1 VGDAVR
7 LTIPRT
13 RPYYGVARL
22 VVGGLA
28 ARLDLSWEDLED
40 LQVALE
46 SVVAN
51 DAYAAGGDVTVE
63 LAVGAEAMEV
73 LIGPL
78 DGGRLESDLSSEE
91 EAETER
97 VGLRRLLATVVESAD
112 VESRDG
118 ASWLRLRKPLPR
130 GARA

>member
-1 VGDAVR
+1 MGDAVR

-63 LAVGAEAMEV
+63 LAVGADAIEV
-73 LIGPL
+73 LIGPI
-78 DGGRLESDLSSEE
+78 DGGRVESDLASEDDT
-91 EAETER
+91 ETER
-97 VGLRRLLATVVESAD
+97 VGLRRLLAAVVESAD
-112 VESRDG
+112 VEARDG

-130 GARA
+130 GASA